1 MNAHVYLVTNKVNG
15 KQYVGQTMTERNN
28 YGHGRMLL
36 KAYKKHG
43 KVNFDYE
50 RICSGI
56 EDRHLLNWLERF
68 WIAVYQTVTPN
79 GYNIETGGSVE
90 QEWTDDRRRRHSEA
104 RIGKRLNRPIGSASG
119 MKGKKYPE
127 EGKEKLRQAMLGKI
141 GPNRGRKLSDET
153 RAKMS
158 LAQKARVL
166 RDGPPSLGRKA
177 SPEARA
183 KMSAA
188 RMGRIQT
195 DAERAKRSA
204 SIKAWHASRKQ
215 EAVTCPR

>member
-1 MNAHVYLVTNKVNG
+1 
-15 KQYVGQTMTERNN
+15 MTERNN

-43 KVNFDYE
+43 KANFDYE

-56 EDRHLLNWLERF
+56 EDRNLLNWLERF
-68 WIAVYQTVTPN
+68 WIAVYQSVAPN
-79 GYNIETGGSVE
+79 GYNIETGGSFE

-104 RIGKRLNRPIGSASG
+104 RIGKRLNRPLGSASG

-127 EGKEKLRQAMLGKI
+127 EGKEKLRQVMLGKT
-141 GPNRGRKLSDET
+141 GPNRGRKFSEET

-188 RMGRIQT
+188 RMGRIQS

-204 SIKAWHASRKQ
+204 SIKAWHESRKQ
-215 EAVTCPR
+215 EVVSCPR